1 MRSQAVLFYI
11 LRRVVSAISVVFV
24 TLVASY
30 ALFLLA
36 PTDPA
41 GTICGPKCTPDRVA
55 EIRKNLNLDEAPIA
69 QIGSYLKGIV
79 VGREMHIGGTVREC
93 TAPCLGY
100 SYPTGQPVTKILVA
114 ALPVTL
120 SIVLGGAIIYSTVG
134 LLAGTIAARYRAT
147 TLDRFA
153 VGTSLV
159 VNSVPYFVV
168 ALLVALYLTRGFLP
182 RPDWHPFLPNPLAWA
197 TGLLAAW
204 LTLGLTN
211 AAQYTRYSRAS
222 MIESLGQDFVRT
234 ARSKGI
240 SERRVVY
247 RHGVRA
253 ALTPVVTVLGL
264 DIAYQFVNTLFTE
277 SIFGLPGLGVM
288 TLRAFAQYDLPVLL
302 ASVIVGAVVLVVMNL
317 VVDIIYTILDPRVRL
332 G

>member
-1 MRSQAVLFYI
+1 MLFYI
-11 LRRVVSAISVVFV
+11 LRRLVSAISVVFV
-24 TLVASY
+24 TIVASY

-55 EIRKNLNLDEAPIA
+55 EITKNLNLDKPAA
-69 QIGSYLKGIV
+69 TQIGDYLKGIV
-79 VGREMHIGGTVREC
+79 VGRDLELGGTVRHC
-93 TAPCLGY
+93 GAPCLGY
-100 SYPTGQPVTKILVA
+100 SFPTGQPVTKILLT

-120 SIVLGGAIIYSTVG
+120 SIVLGGAIIYSVVG
-134 LLAGTIAARYRAT
+134 LLTGTVAARYRSS
-147 TLDRFA
+147 TLDRVA
-153 VGTSLV
+153 VGTSLI

-168 ALLVALYLTRGFLP
+168 ALLVALYLTRDFLP
-182 RPDWHPFLPNPLAWA
+182 RPEWHPLTQNPLLWA
-197 TGLLAAW
+197 TGMLAAW

-211 AAQYTRYSRAS
+211 AASYTRYSRAS

-253 ALTPVVTVLGL
+253 ALTPVVTILGL

-302 ASVIVGAVVLVVMNL
+302 GSVIIGAVVLVLMNL
-317 VVDIIYTILDPRVRL
+317 IVDIIYTVLDPRVRL

>member
-1 MRSQAVLFYI
+1 VLFYI

-41 GTICGPKCTPDRVA
+41 GTICGPKCTPDRVE
-55 EIRKNLNLDEAPIA
+55 EITKSLNLDQPPIE
-69 QIGSYLKGIV
+69 QIGSYIKGIV
-79 VGREMHIGGTVREC
+79 VGRDMELGGTLRHC
-93 TAPCLGY
+93 AAPCLGY
-100 SYPTGQPVTKILVA
+100 SFPTGQPVAQILLT

-120 SIVLGGAIIYSTVG
+120 SIVLGGAIIYASVG
-134 LLAGTIAARYRAT
+134 LFAGTLAARYRSS
-147 TLDRFA
+147 TLDRIA
-153 VGTSLV
+153 VSTSLV
-159 VNSVPYFVV
+159 VNSVPYFIV

-222 MIESLGQDFVRT
+222 MIESLSQDFVRT

-253 ALTPVVTVLGL
+253 ALSPVVTVLGL

-302 ASVIVGAVVLVVMNL
+302 GSVIIGAVVLVVMNL
-317 VVDIIYTILDPRVRL
+317 VVDIIYTVLDPRVRL

>member
-1 MRSQAVLFYI
+1 VLLYI
-11 LRRVVSAISVVFV
+11 LRRVVSAISVVLV
-24 TLVASY
+24 TIVASY

-55 EIRKNLNLDEAPIA
+55 EISKNLNLDEPPLE

-79 VGREMHIGGTVREC
+79 VGRNLELAGTVRHC
-93 TAPCLGY
+93 SAPCLGY
-100 SYPTGQPVTKILVA
+100 SFPTGQPVTKLLLT

-120 SIVLGGAIIYSTVG
+120 SIVLGGAIIYSVVG
-134 LLAGTIAARYRAT
+134 LLTGTLAARYRSSS
-147 TLDRFA
+147 LDRLA
-153 VGTSLV
+153 VGTSLI

-182 RPDWHPFLPNPLAWA
+182 RPNWVPLDQNPLAWA
-197 TGLLAAW
+197 TGLTAAW

-253 ALTPVVTVLGL
+253 ALTPVVTILGL

-302 ASVIVGAVVLVVMNL
+302 GSVIIGAVVLVVMNL
-317 VVDIIYTILDPRVRL
+317 VVDIIYTVLDPRVRL

>member
-1 MRSQAVLFYI
+1 MLLYI
-11 LRRVVSAISVVFV
+11 LRRLVSAISVVFV
-24 TLVASY
+24 TIVASY

-41 GTICGPKCTPDRVA
+41 GTICGPKCTPDKVQ
-55 EIRKNLNLDEAPIA
+55 EITKNLNLDKPAVTQIA
-69 QIGSYLKGIV
+69 DYLKGIV
-79 VGREMHIGGTVREC
+79 VGRDMELGGTVRHC
-93 TAPCLGY
+93 GAPCLGY
-100 SYPTGQPVTKILVA
+100 SFPTSQPVTKILLQ
-114 ALPVTL
+114 ALPVTR
-120 SIVLGGAIIYSTVG
+120 SIVLGGAIIYSVVG
-134 LLAGTIAARYRAT
+134 LLSGTLAARYRSS
-147 TLDRFA
+147 TLDRVA

-159 VNSVPYFVV
+159 INSVPYFVV

-182 RPDWHPFLPNPLAWA
+182 RPEWHPITQNPLLWA
-197 TGLLAAW
+197 TGMLAAW

-211 AAQYTRYSRAS
+211 AASYTRYSRAS
-222 MIESLGQDFVRT
+222 MIEALGQDFVRT

-253 ALTPVVTVLGL
+253 ALTPVVTILGL

-302 ASVIVGAVVLVVMNL
+302 GSVIIGAVVLVMMNL
-317 VVDIIYTILDPRVRL
+317 IVDIIYTVLDPRVRL

>member
-1 MRSQAVLFYI
+1 VLFYI
-11 LRRVVSAISVVFV
+11 LRRVASAISVVFV

-41 GTICGPKCTPDRVA
+41 GNICGPKCTPERAA
-55 EIRKNLNLDEAPIA
+55 EITKNLNLDEPPLE
-69 QIGSYLKGIV
+69 QIGSYIKGIV
-79 VGREMHIGGTVREC
+79 VGREMHIGGTLRQC
-93 TAPCLGY
+93 PAPCLGY
-100 SYPTGQPVTKILVA
+100 SFPTSQPVTKIVMT

-120 SIVLGGAIIYSTVG
+120 SIVVGGAIIYAGVG
-134 LLAGTIAARYRAT
+134 LLAGTIAARYRAS
-147 TLDRFA
+147 TLDRFT

-168 ALLVALYLTRGFLP
+168 ALLVALYVGGVVLP
-182 RPDWHPFLPNPLAWA
+182 RPEWHPLFQNPLAWA
-197 TGLLAAW
+197 SGLLAAW

-222 MIESLGQDFVRT
+222 MIETLGQDYVRT

-253 ALTPVVTVLGL
+253 ALTPVVTILGL

-277 SIFGLPGLGVM
+277 SMFGLPGLGVM
-288 TLRAFAQYDLPVLL
+288 TLRAFGQYDLPVMLG
-302 ASVIVGAVVLVVMNL
+302 SVLVGAVVLVVMNL
-317 VVDIIYTILDPRVRL
+317 IVDILYTVLDPRVRL

>member
-1 MRSQAVLFYI
+1 VLFYI
-11 LRRVVSAISVVFV
+11 LRRVASAISVVFV

-41 GTICGPKCTPDRVA
+41 GTICGPKCTPERAA
-55 EIRKNLNLDEAPIA
+55 EISRNLNLDKPALV
-69 QIGSYLKGIV
+69 QIGDYIKGIA
-79 VGREMHIGGTVREC
+79 VGRKLEIGGTVREC
-93 TAPCLGY
+93 SAPCLGY
-100 SYPTGQPVTKILVA
+100 SFPTGQPVTKILMG

-120 SIVLGGAIIYSTVG
+120 SIVVGGAIIYAGVG

-147 TLDRFA
+147 TLDRFT
-153 VGTSLV
+153 VGTSLT

-168 ALLVALYLTRGFLP
+168 ALLVSLYLARGVILP
-182 RPDWHPFLPNPLAWA
+182 RAEWHPLFSDPLAWA
-197 TGLLAAW
+197 AGLTAAW

-222 MIESLGQDFVRT
+222 MIEALNQDFVRT

-240 SERRVVY
+240 SERRVIY

-253 ALTPVVTVLGL
+253 ALTPVVTILGL
-264 DIAYQFVNTLFTE
+264 DVAYQFVNTLFTE
-277 SIFGLPGLGVM
+277 SMFGLPGLGVM

-302 ASVIVGAVVLVVMNL
+302 GSVLVGAVVLVVMNL
-317 VVDIIYTILDPRVRL
+317 IVDILYTVLDPRVRL

>member
-1 MRSQAVLFYI
+1 VLFYI
-11 LRRVVSAISVVFV
+11 LRRVASAISVIFV
-24 TLVASY
+24 TIVASY

-41 GTICGPKCTPDRVA
+41 GSICGPKCTPDRVA
-55 EIRKNLNLDEAPIA
+55 EISKNLNLDEPPLEQIA
-69 QIGSYLKGIV
+69 SYLKGVV
-79 VGREMHIGGTVREC
+79 VGRDMALGGTVRHC
-93 TAPCLGY
+93 AAPCLGY
-100 SYPTGQPVTKILVA
+100 SFPTGQPVAKILLN

-120 SIVLGGAIIYSTVG
+120 SIVLGGAIIYATVG
-134 LLAGTIAARYRAT
+134 LLSGTIAARYRAS

-168 ALLVALYLTRGFLP
+168 ALLVALYLTGFILP
-182 RPDWHPFLPNPLAWA
+182 RPEWHSFFQNPLAWA
-197 TGLLAAW
+197 AGLLAAW

-211 AAQYTRYSRAS
+211 AASYTRYSRAS
-222 MIESLGQDFVRT
+222 MIEALTQDYVRT

-253 ALTPVVTVLGL
+253 ALSPVVTILGL

-302 ASVIVGAVVLVVMNL
+302 GSVIIGAVVLVMMNL
-317 VVDIIYTILDPRVRL
+317 IVDIIYTVLDPRVRL

>member
-1 MRSQAVLFYI
+1 MLFYI
-11 LRRVVSAISVVFV
+11 LRRVVSAISVIFV
-24 TLVASY
+24 TIVASY

-41 GTICGPKCTPDRVA
+41 GSICGPKCTPERVA
-55 EIRKNLNLDEAPIA
+55 EISKNLNLDEPPVQQIA
-69 QIGSYLKGIV
+69 TYLKGIV
-79 VGREMHIGGTVREC
+79 VGRDMQFGSSVRHC
-93 TAPCLGY
+93 AAPCLGY
-100 SYPTGQPVTKILVA
+100 SFPTGQPVAKLLLS

-120 SIVLGGAIIYSTVG
+120 SIVVGGAIIYATVG
-134 LLAGTIAARYRAT
+134 LFTGTIAARYRSS
-147 TLDRFA
+147 TLDRLA

-182 RPDWHPFLPNPLAWA
+182 RPEWHPFTQNPLAWA
-197 TGLLAAW
+197 AGLLAAW

-211 AAQYTRYSRAS
+211 AASYTRYSRAS
-222 MIESLGQDFVRT
+222 MIEALTQDYVRT

-253 ALTPVVTVLGL
+253 ALTPVVTILGM

-302 ASVIVGAVVLVVMNL
+302 GSVIIGAVVLVTMNL
-317 VVDIIYTILDPRVRL
+317 VVDIIYTVLDPRVRL

>member
-1 MRSQAVLFYI
+1 VLSYI

-41 GTICGPKCTPDRVA
+41 GTICGPRCTPERVA
-55 EIRKNLNLDEAPIA
+55 DITHSLNLDKPALQ
-69 QIGSYLKGIV
+69 QIGSYIKGIV
-79 VGREMHIGGTVREC
+79 VGRDLEIGGPVRHC
-93 TAPCLGY
+93 PAPCLGY
-100 SYPTGQPVTKILVA
+100 SFPTGQPVTKILA
-114 ALPVTL
+114 NALPVTL
-120 SIVLGGAIIYSTVG
+120 SIVLGGAIIYAGVG
-134 LLAGTIAARYRAT
+134 FLAGTLAARYRSS
-147 TLDRFA
+147 TLDRITVA
-153 VGTSLV
+153 TSLV

-168 ALLVALYLTRGFLP
+168 ALMVALYLTRGFLP
-182 RPDWHPFLPNPLAWA
+182 RPNWTSPFDNPLAWA

-211 AAQYTRYSRAS
+211 SAQYTRYSRGS
-222 MIESLGQDFVRT
+222 MIESLGQDYVRT

-247 RHGVRA
+247 RHAVRA
-253 ALTPVVTVLGL
+253 GLTPVVTILGM

-288 TLRAFAQYDLPVLL
+288 TLRAFFQYDLPVLL
-302 ASVIVGAVVLVVMNL
+302 GSVIVGATVLVVMNL
-317 VVDIIYTILDPRVRL
+317 IVDIIYTVLDPRVRL

>member
-1 MRSQAVLFYI
+1 VLFYI

-24 TLVASY
+24 TIVASY

-55 EIRKNLNLDEAPIA
+55 LITKNLNLDEPAYE
-69 QIGSYLKGIV
+69 QIGNYLKGIV
-79 VGREMHIGGTVREC
+79 VGRDMYLGGTSRHC
-93 TAPCLGY
+93 AAPCLGY
-100 SYPTGQPVTKILVA
+100 SFPTGRPVSTILLT

-120 SIVLGGAIIYSTVG
+120 SIVAGGALIYATVG
-134 LLAGTIAARYRAT
+134 LLTGTFAARYRSSL
-147 TLDRFA
+147 LDRVA

-168 ALLVALYLTRGFLP
+168 ALLVALYLAQGGGLLP
-182 RPDWHPFLPNPLAWA
+182 RPNWVPPFHNPLAWA
-197 TGLLAAW
+197 TGMLAAW

-253 ALTPVVTVLGL
+253 ALTPVVTILGL
-264 DIAYQFVNTLFTE
+264 DVAYQFVNTLFTE

-288 TLRAFAQYDLPVLL
+288 TLRAFNQYDLPVLL
-302 ASVIVGAVVLVVMNL
+302 GSVIVGAVVLVTMNL
-317 VVDIIYTILDPRVRL
+317 IVDIIYTVLDPRVRL

>member
-1 MRSQAVLFYI
+1 VLFYI
-11 LRRVVSAISVVFV
+11 LRRLVSAISVVFV
-24 TLVASY
+24 TIVASY

-41 GTICGPKCTPDRVA
+41 GTICGPKCTPDRVE
-55 EIRKNLNLDEAPIA
+55 EITKNLNLDKPAVTQIA
-69 QIGSYLKGIV
+69 DYLKGIV
-79 VGREMHIGGTVREC
+79 VGRDMELGGTVRHC
-93 TAPCLGY
+93 AAPCLGY
-100 SYPTGQPVTKILVA
+100 SFPTSQPVTKILGQ

-120 SIVLGGAIIYSTVG
+120 SIVLGGAIIYSVVG
-134 LLAGTIAARYRAT
+134 LLTGTVAARYRSS
-147 TLDRFA
+147 TLDRIA

-182 RPDWHPFLPNPLAWA
+182 RPEWHPLSQNPLLWA

-211 AAQYTRYSRAS
+211 AASYTRYSRAS
-222 MIESLGQDFVRT
+222 MIESLNQDFVRT

-253 ALTPVVTVLGL
+253 ALTPVVTILGL

-302 ASVIVGAVVLVVMNL
+302 GSVIVGAVVLVLMNL
-317 VVDIIYTILDPRVRL
+317 NVDIIYTDLDPRVRL

>member
-1 MRSQAVLFYI
+1 VLLYI

-41 GTICGPKCTPDRVA
+41 GTICGPKCTPARVE
-55 EIRKNLNLDEAPIA
+55 EISKTLNLNEPPLV
-69 QIGSYLKGIV
+69 QIGSYLKGVV
-79 VGREMHIGGTVREC
+79 VGRDMQLGGTIRHC
-93 TAPCLGY
+93 AAPCLGY
-100 SYPTGQPVTKILVA
+100 SFPTGQPVTKILVQA
-114 ALPVTL
+114 VPVTL
-120 SIVLGGAIIYSTVG
+120 SIVLGGAVIYSVVG
-134 LLAGTIAARYRAT
+134 LLTGTVAARYRAS

-168 ALLVALYLTRGFLP
+168 CLLVALYLTRGFLP
-182 RPDWHPFLPNPLAWA
+182 RPEWHPFLSNPLAWA
-197 TGLLAAW
+197 AGLMAAW

-211 AAQYTRYSRAS
+211 AAQYTRYTRAS
-222 MIESLGQDFVRT
+222 MIESLGQDYVRT

-240 SERRVVY
+240 SERRVIY

-253 ALTPVVTVLGL
+253 ALTPVVTILGL
-264 DIAYQFVNTLFTE
+264 DIAFQLVNTLFTE

-288 TLRAFAQYDLPVLL
+288 TLRAFNQYDLPVLL
-302 ASVIVGAVVLVVMNL
+302 GSVIVGSVVLVSMNL
-317 VVDIIYTILDPRVRL
+317 VVDIIYTFLDPRVRL

>member
-1 MRSQAVLFYI
+1 VLFYI

-41 GTICGPKCTPDRVA
+41 GAICGPRCTPDRVE
-55 EIRKNLNLDEAPIA
+55 EISKSLNLDAPPLE
-69 QIGSYLKGIV
+69 QIGDYLKGIV
-79 VGREMHIGGTVREC
+79 VGRDMVLNGIEKHC
-93 TAPCLGY
+93 SAPCLGY
-100 SYPTGQPVTKILVA
+100 SFPTGQPVTSMIA
-114 ALPVTL
+114 RALPVTL
-120 SIVLGGAIIYSTVG
+120 SIVVGGAIIYSVVG
-134 LLAGTIAARYRAT
+134 FLVGTTAARFRSST
-147 TLDRFA
+147 IDRIA

-182 RPDWHPFLPNPLAWA
+182 RPNWVPLSQDPLAWA
-197 TGLLAAW
+197 SGMLAAW

-211 AAQYTRYSRAS
+211 SAQYTRYSRGS
-222 MIESLGQDFVRT
+222 MIESLGQDYVRT

-240 SERRVVY
+240 SERRVIY
-247 RHGVRA
+247 RHGARA
-253 ALTPVVTVLGL
+253 ALTPVVTILGL

-288 TLRAFAQYDLPVLL
+288 TLHAFGQYDLPVLL
-302 ASVIVGAVVLVVMNL
+302 GSVIVGAVVLVAMNL
-317 VVDIIYTILDPRVRL
+317 IVDIIYTFLDPRVRL

>member
-1 MRSQAVLFYI
+1 M
-11 LRRVVSAISVVFV
+11 SAISVVFV

-41 GTICGPKCTPDRVA
+41 GTICGPKCTPERVE
-55 EIRKNLNLDEAPIA
+55 EITKSLNLDEPPLE
-69 QIGSYLKGIV
+69 QIGAYLKGIF
-79 VGREMHIGGTVREC
+79 VGRDMEIGGTVVHC
-93 TAPCLGY
+93 PAPCLGY
-100 SYPTGQPVTKILVA
+100 SFPTGQPVTEILA
-114 ALPVTL
+114 RALPVTL

-134 LLAGTIAARYRAT
+134 VFTGTIAARYRSSN
-147 TLDRFA
+147 LDRFT
-153 VGTSLV
+153 VGASLLI
-159 VNSVPYFVV
+159 NSVPYFVV

-182 RPDWHPFLPNPLAWA
+182 RPQWTPLLENPLMWA
-197 TGLLAAW
+197 AGMTAAW

-222 MIESLGQDFVRT
+222 MIDSLGQDYVRT

-253 ALTPVVTVLGL
+253 ALTPVVTILGL

-302 ASVIVGAVVLVVMNL
+302 GSVIVGATVLVCMNL
-317 VVDIIYTILDPRVRL
+317 VVDIVYTFLDPRVRL

>member
-1 MRSQAVLFYI
+1 MLFYI
-11 LRRVVSAISVVFV
+11 LRRLVSAISVIFV

-41 GTICGPKCTPDRVA
+41 GTICGPKCTPERVE
-55 EIRKNLNLDEAPIA
+55 EISKNLNLDEPPLA
-69 QIGSYLKGIV
+69 QIGSYLKGIA
-79 VGREMHIGGTVREC
+79 VGRDMELGGVVRHC
-93 TAPCLGY
+93 AAPCLGY
-100 SYPTGQPVTKILVA
+100 SFPTGQPVTKILVT

-120 SIVLGGAIIYSTVG
+120 SIVLGGAIIYFGVG
-134 LLAGTIAARYRAT
+134 LLTGIIAARYRAT

-159 VNSVPYFVV
+159 VNSIPYFVV

-182 RPDWHPFLPNPLAWA
+182 RPEWHPLFQNPLAWA
-197 TGLLAAW
+197 AGLLAAW

-211 AAQYTRYSRAS
+211 AASYTRYSRAS
-222 MIESLGQDFVRT
+222 MIEALGQDYVRT

-247 RHGVRA
+247 RHGVRG
-253 ALTPVVTVLGL
+253 ALAPVVTILGL
-264 DIAYQFVNTLFTE
+264 DIAFQLTNTLFTE
-277 SIFGLPGLGVM
+277 SIFGLPGIGVM

-302 ASVIVGAVVLVVMNL
+302 GSVLVGSVILVLMNL
-317 VVDIIYTILDPRVRL
+317 IVDILYTILDPRVRL

>member
-1 MRSQAVLFYI
+1 MLFYI

-24 TLVASY
+24 TIVASY

-55 EIRKNLNLDEAPIA
+55 DITKNLNLDEPPLE
-69 QIGSYLKGIV
+69 QIGNYLKGLV
-79 VGREMHIGGTVREC
+79 VGRDMELGGTIRHC
-93 TAPCLGY
+93 GAPCLGY
-100 SYPTGQPVTKILVA
+100 SFPTGQPVTKILLT

-120 SIVLGGAIIYSTVG
+120 SIVVGGAIIYSVVG
-134 LLAGTIAARYRAT
+134 LLTGTIAARYRSS
-147 TLDRFA
+147 TLDRIA
-153 VGTSLV
+153 VGTSLI

-182 RPDWHPFLPNPLAWA
+182 RPNWVPLSHNPLAWA

-253 ALTPVVTVLGL
+253 ALTPVVTILGL

-302 ASVIVGAVVLVVMNL
+302 GSVIIGAVILVVMNL
-317 VVDIIYTILDPRVRL
+317 VVDIIYTVLDPRVRL

>member
-1 MRSQAVLFYI
+1 VLFYI

-24 TLVASY
+24 TIVASY

-41 GTICGPKCTPDRVA
+41 GTICGPKCTPDRVQ
-55 EIRKNLNLDEAPIA
+55 EIEKNLNLDEPPLE

-79 VGREMHIGGTVREC
+79 VGRDLELGGTTRHC
-93 TAPCLGY
+93 SAPCLGY
-100 SYPTGQPVTKILVA
+100 SFPTGQPVTKIISQ

-120 SIVLGGAIIYSTVG
+120 SIVLGGAIIYSVVG
-134 LLAGTIAARYRAT
+134 LMTGTLAARYRSS
-147 TLDRFA
+147 TLDRIA

-182 RPDWHPFLPNPLAWA
+182 RPEWHPLTQNPLLWA

-211 AAQYTRYSRAS
+211 AASYTRYSRAS

-253 ALTPVVTVLGL
+253 ALTPVVTILGL

-302 ASVIVGAVVLVVMNL
+302 GSVIIGAVVLVCMNL
-317 VVDIIYTILDPRVRL
+317 IVDIVYTFLDPRVRL

>member
-1 MRSQAVLFYI
+1 MLFYI

-41 GTICGPKCTPDRVA
+41 GTICGPKCTPDRVK
-55 EIRKNLNLDEAPIA
+55 EITASLNLNEPAPEQIA
-69 QIGSYLKGIV
+69 NYIKGIF
-79 VGREMHIGGTVREC
+79 VGRDMELGGTVRHC
-93 TAPCLGY
+93 SAPCLGY
-100 SYPTGQPVTKILVA
+100 SFPTGQPVTKILLT

-120 SIVLGGAIIYSTVG
+120 SIVLGGAIIYATVG
-134 LLAGTIAARYRAT
+134 LLVGTIAARYRAS
-147 TLDRFA
+147 TLDRVA
-153 VGTSLV
+153 IGTSLV

-182 RPDWHPFLPNPLAWA
+182 RPNWVDPLHNPLAWA
-197 TGLLAAW
+197 GGMLAAW

-222 MIESLGQDFVRT
+222 MIEALGQDFVRT

-253 ALTPVVTVLGL
+253 ALTPVVTILGL
-264 DIAYQFVNTLFTE
+264 DIAFQLVNTLFTE

-288 TLRAFAQYDLPVLL
+288 TLRAFSQYDLPVLL
-302 ASVIVGAVVLVVMNL
+302 GSVIVGSVVLVVMNL
-317 VVDIIYTILDPRVRL
+317 IVDIIYTLLDPRVRL

>member
-1 MRSQAVLFYI
+1 MLFYI
-11 LRRVVSAISVVFV
+11 LRRVVSAISVVFL

-41 GTICGPKCTPDRVA
+41 GTICGPKCTPDRVK
-55 EIRKNLNLDEAPIA
+55 EITASLNLDAAPLT
-69 QIGSYLKGIV
+69 QIGDYLKGIV
-79 VGREMHIGGTVREC
+79 VGRDMELGGTVRHC
-93 TAPCLGY
+93 AAPCLGY
-100 SYPTGQPVTKILVA
+100 SFPTGQPVTKILMG

-120 SIVLGGAIIYSTVG
+120 SIVLGGAVIYSTVG

-147 TLDRFA
+147 TLDRVA

-159 VNSVPYFVV
+159 INSVPYFVV

-182 RPDWHPFLPNPLAWA
+182 RPEWTSPFSNPLAWA
-197 TGLLAAW
+197 GGLLAAW

-240 SERRVVY
+240 SERRVVF

-253 ALTPVVTVLGL
+253 ALTPVVTILGL
-264 DIAYQFVNTLFTE
+264 DIAFQLVNTLFTE

-288 TLRAFAQYDLPVLL
+288 TLRAFNQYDLPVLL
-302 ASVIVGAVVLVVMNL
+302 GSVIVGSTVLVVMNL
-317 VVDIIYTILDPRVRL
+317 VVDIIYTVLDPRVRL

>member
-1 MRSQAVLFYI
+1 MLFYI

-41 GTICGPKCTPDRVA
+41 GTICGPKCTPDRVQ
-55 EIRKNLNLDEAPIA
+55 EITKVLNLDEPPLQ

-79 VGREMHIGGTVREC
+79 VGRDFELGGTVRHC
-93 TAPCLGY
+93 AAPCLGY
-100 SYPTGQPVTKILVA
+100 SFPTGQPVTKILLT

-120 SIVLGGAIIYSTVG
+120 SIVLGGAIIYSVVG
-134 LLAGTIAARYRAT
+134 LLVGTAAARYRSS
-147 TLDRFA
+147 TLDRIA

-168 ALLVALYLTRGFLP
+168 ALLVALYVAGVILP
-182 RPDWHPFLPNPLAWA
+182 RPDWHPFTQNPLAWA

-211 AAQYTRYSRAS
+211 SAQYTRYSRAS
-222 MIESLGQDFVRT
+222 MIEALNQDFVRT

-253 ALTPVVTVLGL
+253 ALTPVVTILGL

-277 SIFGLPGLGVM
+277 TIFGLPGLGVM
-288 TLRAFAQYDLPVLL
+288 TLRAFFQYDLPVLL
-302 ASVIVGAVVLVVMNL
+302 GSVIVGSVVLVLMNL
-317 VVDIIYTILDPRVRL
+317 IVDIIYTVLDPRVRL